1 MTGGGFVVLGGGGV
15 DPDEA
20 REQARDILEQRR
32 YQPEKVPRPFEGPL
46 EWLGDRMRPIG
57 EFFDDLVS
65 SGPGRVLLALGFVTL
80 VAVVAVT
87 IARRRSRAGAA
98 VGRGRGRDSVEQS
111 LDPARLEREADAAE
125 RRGDL
130 DRALRLRFR
139 AGLLRLDAVGAIT
152 FRPSMTT
159 RPGFTTASPVD
170 VRRPRDHV
178 RRGRLRR
185 TTRVG
190 GPTCRPRVTSGRA
203 CLTDARS

>member
-1 MTGGGFVVLGGGGV
+1 VTGAGFVVLGGGGV
-15 DPDEA
+15 DPDAA

-46 EWLGDRMRPIG
+46 EWLGDRMRPLG

-87 IARRRSRAGAA
+87 IARRRSRGGAA

-152 FRPSMTT
+152 FRPSLTSGQVSRRLRLST
-159 RPGFTTASPVD
+159 FDDLAITFDAVAYGGRPASADD
-170 VRRPRDHV
+170 VRTARDQWA
-178 RRGRLRR
+178 
-185 TTRVG
+185 RV
-190 GPTCRPRVTSGRA
+190 
-203 CLTDARS
+203 LTDARS